1 MKGTGDFRR
10 LVLLDEGVDE
20 VVELLDLFTC
30 DGYFVK
36 RRGRRDPFHVR
47 EEDLSPLPDDDPH
60 HLPPPLKKGV
70 R

>member
-1 MKGTGDFRR
+1 
-10 LVLLDEGVDE
+10 
-20 VVELLDLFTC
+20 
-30 DGYFVK
+30 VK